1 MEVRARA
8 RYVKTA
14 PRKIRL
20 VCDLIRGKKLTE
32 GIHQLTFLQ
41 KQAASDVLNLL
52 RSALANAKQ
61 KNLKPEDLYI
71 KEIRCDEGPSLKR
84 LLLGSRGRASQIKKR
99 MSHIMVVL
107 SDNRQF
113 KILNSKSQTNINPK
127 IKSPK
132 AGQAERSTDGSKS

>member
-1 MEVRARA
+1 MEIKASA

-20 VCDLIRGKKLTE
+20 VCDLIRGRKLTE
-32 GIHQLTFLQ
+32 SIHQLSFLQ
-41 KQAASDVLNLL
+41 KQAAYDVLNLL

-61 KNLKPEDLYI
+61 KNLKPEDLFI

-107 SDNRQF
+107 SDNRQSE
-113 KILNSKSQTNINPK
+113 ILNSKLQTNSNVGNK
-127 IKSPK
+127 KSK
-132 AGQAERSTDGSKS
+132 KRGKDA

>member
-1 MEVRARA
+1 MEIKASA

-20 VCDLIRGKKLTE
+20 VCDLIRGRKLTE
-32 GIHQLTFLQ
+32 SIHQLSFLQ
-41 KQAASDVLNLL
+41 KQAAYDVLNLL

-61 KNLKPEDLYI
+61 KNLKPEDLFI

-107 SDNRQF
+107 SDNRQSE
-113 KILNSKSQTNINPK
+113 ILNSKSQTNSNVGNK
-127 IKSPK
+127 KSK
-132 AGQAERSTDGSKS
+132 KRGKDA